1 MNDMYG
7 PHTGYTD
14 CSPQVDRLHIKHA
27 MGEEYLEVAELEEGR
42 VTIAVED
49 RVEGRLHYMLADT
62 WSPWGSSDSPVGSLV
77 IIILPIMFGGEYLQY
92 LLSTIYSVL
101 GARLH

>member
-7 PHTGYTD
+7 RHTGYTD

-49 RVEGRLHYMLADT
+49 RVEGRLHYRLADT

-77 IIILPIMFGGEYLQY
+77 IIILPIMFGGEYL
-92 LLSTIYSVL
+92 
-101 GARLH
+101 

>member
-1 MNDMYG
+1 MFCIG
-7 PHTGYTD
+7 ITSRYTD
-14 CSPQVDRLHIKHA
+14 CCLQVDRLHIKHA
-27 MGEEYLEVAELEEGR
+27 MGEEYLEMAELEGGR

-49 RVEGRLHYMLADT
+49 RVEGRLHYRLADT

-77 IIILPIMFGGEYLQY
+77 IIILPIMFCVEYLFIY
-92 LLSTIYSVL
+92 NIYSVL